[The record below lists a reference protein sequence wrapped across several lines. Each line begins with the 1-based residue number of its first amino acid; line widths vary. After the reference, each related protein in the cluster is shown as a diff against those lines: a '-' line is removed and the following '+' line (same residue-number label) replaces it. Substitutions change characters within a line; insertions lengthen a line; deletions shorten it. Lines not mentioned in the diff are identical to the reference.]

1 MSLKQQTINGREW
14 TASTID
20 LGRVLVKFP
29 LEVETELKNYI
40 QSLGTIGEIEST
52 PISRSDFPLLDKA
65 LDPVREEVE
74 YGQRFVILDS
84 VGGLA
89 YNEIQLFFWIIGHVL
104 GNPIIQN
111 EAGQRLIHV
120 YDRDKTKQIKDGARY
135 HQTHESGAVHTD
147 NVNTTEHWEYL
158 MVGCVAP
165 AMIGGEN
172 IIANGFAAHAF
183 LEKKAPQELAVL
195 RENFWWEYRGISKEL
210 YQAPIITYN
219 KEGEP
224 LFRHLRTYME
234 SAHRKADQPLTE
246 QQVQALDAFDAT
258 LNMSEFQ
265 IRHRL
270 KAGQILVT
278 YDSQIFHDRECFVDF
293 PDSIS
298 VDDKQAGKNGILR
311 RTLER
316 GWIRK

>member
-1 MSLKQQTINGREW
+1 VEDELKKYIR
-14 TASTID
+14 D
-20 LGRVLVKFP
+20 LGKL
-29 LEVETELKNYI
+29 ND
-40 QSLGTIGEIEST
+40 IESI
-52 PISRSDFPLLDKA
+52 PISKSDFPHLDKA
-65 LDPVREEVE
+65 LDQVRQEVE
-74 YGQRFVILDS
+74 HGQRFVILNS
-84 VGGLA
+84 VEGLA

-111 EAGQRLIHV
+111 EAGQRLIHI
-120 YDRDKTKQIKDGARY
+120 YDRDRTKQIKDGARY

-147 NVNTTEHWEYL
+147 NVNTDEHWEYL
-158 MVGCVAP
+158 MVGCVCP

-172 IIANGFAAHAF
+172 IIANGIAAHAF
-183 LEKKAPQELAVL
+183 LEKKAPQDLAVL
-195 RENFWWEYRGISKEL
+195 RENFWWEYRGISKNL

-219 KEGEP
+219 KAGEP

-234 SAHRKADQPLTE
+234 SAHRKADQPLTD
-246 QQVQALDAFDAT
+246 QQVQALDALDAT
-258 LNMSEFQ
+258 LNMSELQ

-270 KAGQILVT
+270 KAGQILVN
-278 YDSQIFHDRECFVDF
+278 YDSQILHDRECFVDY

-298 VDDKQAGKNGILR
+298 VDDKQAGKAGILR